1 MEKARSSYELAAGTH
16 VITTKP
22 GALTFVSIVGAAADV
37 TVDCYDVNAS
47 ADIATTNKI
56 TSFKVDVSADGMQG
70 GMSFGIPLS
79 FAEGL
84 VIVVTGAGGLA
95 YAGYTKG

>member
-1 MEKARSSYELAAGTH
+1 MDKARPSYELAAGTH
-16 VITTKP
+16 LVTTKP

-37 TVDCYDVNAS
+37 TVSCYDVNAA

-56 TSFKVDVSADGMQG
+56 AAFKIDVSAAGMQG

-84 VIVVTGAGGLA
+84 VVVVAGAGGLA
-95 YAGYTKG
+95 YVGYTKG